1 MKRKKKDKK
10 LRFSFIKICSM
21 FGATGW
27 KLASENTQDWTSLS
41 QVDHFLGDLWS
52 GCLPWV
58 GNK

>member
-1 MKRKKKDKK
+1 
-10 LRFSFIKICSM
+10 M

-27 KLASENTQDWTSLS
+27 KLASENTQDWTCLS

>member
-1 MKRKKKDKK
+1 
-10 LRFSFIKICSM
+10 M

-27 KLASENTQDWTSLS
+27 KLASENNSGLDLPEPRL
-41 QVDHFLGDLWS
+41 VDHFLGDLWS